1 MGVKNGLAIAL
12 NDLRQNASNQFQE
25 VVPVVDENTSI
36 EAYTAPL
43 LNTPKLFNEFAEVLI
58 QRIVYTKFESK
69 VFRNPLKVL
78 EGDKIPLGY
87 LGQEIFVNPAE
98 GRDFDVDDFA
108 GALKKYESD
117 VKVQYQYI
125 NFDKQYPVTV
135 VRQSLKQAFVSWNA
149 LEEYISNKTN
159 SLYNGYYIDEYRNT
173 KALVTNAYRSNAVQI
188 QTVTNPTTQ
197 ALIKQ
202 FVKLARTYFLNFQ
215 TPSSKYNA
223 WSKIGGYG
231 REIVTFTNPEDIV
244 MLVRNDIR
252 SELDVEALSVAFNM
266 DKTTLLGNILPVDDF
281 SIYDKKQNLVYDG
294 SKILGIICDKS
305 WFRIK
310 EQDLYMD
317 DFRNANNRSVN
328 MYLNAIKMFNYS
340 FFANAIVFATE
351 EPTVPITDMSLSKT
365 ELTIDAGEEATVE
378 ITTTPYPGNSPTITV
393 TSSAEAVA
401 TAEIDGKTIT
411 ITGVASGAEADG
423 TATITV
429 AAGNVSKTISVTVP
443 YVAGE

>member
-12 NDLRQNASNQFQE
+12 NDLRQNASSKFQE
-25 VVPVVDENTSI
+25 VIPIVDENTSI
-36 EAYTAPL
+36 EAYSAPL
-43 LNTPKLFNEFAEVLI
+43 LNTPKLMNEFAEVLV
-58 QRIVYTKFESK
+58 QRIIYTKFESK

-87 LGQEIFVNPAE
+87 LGQEIFVNPAQ

-125 NFDKQYPVTV
+125 NFDKQYPVTI
-135 VRQSLKQAFVSWNA
+135 VRQSLKQAFVSWGA
-149 LEEYISNKTN
+149 LEEYISNITN

-188 QTVTNPTTQ
+188 KTVTNPTTQ
-197 ALIKQ
+197 ALVKT
-202 FVKLARTYFLNFQ
+202 FVKEARTYFLNFQ
-215 TPSSKYNA
+215 TPSSRFNA

-231 REIVTFTNPEDIV
+231 REVVTFTAPEDIV

-252 SELDVEALSVAFNM
+252 SEIDVEALAVAFNM

-281 SIYDKKQNLVYDG
+281 SIYDKNQNLVYDG

-351 EPTVPITDMSLSKT
+351 EPTVTITDMTLDKT
-365 ELTIDAGEEATVE
+365 EIEVEAGETATVQV
-378 ITTTPYPGNSPTITV
+378 TTTPFSANSPTISV
-393 TSSAEAVA
+393 TSSASAVA
-401 TAEIDGKTIT
+401 TASITGKTIT
-411 ITGVASGAEADG
+411 ITGVASGVSSDG
-423 TATITV
+423 EATITV
-429 AAGNVSKTISVTVP
+429 TAGNVTKTISVTVP
-443 YVAGE
+443 YHAE

>member
-12 NDLRQNASNQFQE
+12 NDLRQNASNQYQE
-25 VVPVVDENTSI
+25 VVPIVDENTSI
-36 EAYTAPL
+36 ESFTAPL
-43 LNTPKLFNEFAEVLI
+43 LNYPKLFNEFCEVLI

-87 LGQEIFVNPAE
+87 LGQEIFVNPAQ

-108 GALKKYESD
+108 GALRKYESD

-125 NFDKQYPVTV
+125 NFDKQYPVTI
-135 VRQSLKQAFVSWNA
+135 VRQSLKQAFVSWGA
-149 LEEYISNKTN
+149 LEDYISNMTN

-173 KALVTNAYRSNAVQI
+173 KALVTNAYRSNAVQV
-188 QTVTNPTTQ
+188 QVVSNPTTN

-223 WSKIGGYG
+223 WGKIGGYG
-231 REIVTFTNPEDIV
+231 REVITFTNPEDIV

-252 SELDVEALSVAFNM
+252 SEIDVEALAVAFNM
-266 DKTTLLGNILPVDDF
+266 DKTTLMGNILPVDDF
-281 SIYDKKQNLVYDG
+281 SIYDKNQNVVYDG

-317 DFRNANNRSVN
+317 EFRNANNRSVN

-351 EPTVPITDMSLSKT
+351 APAVTITDMSLSDT
-365 ELTIDAGEEATVE
+365 EVTVDAGATKQVK
-378 ITTTPYPGNSPTITV
+378 ITTTPFSANTPTITV
-393 TSSAEAVA
+393 NSSASGVA
-401 TAEIDGKTIT
+401 TAEISGKTIT
-411 ITGVASGAEADG
+411 ITGVAAGDNADG
-423 TATITV
+423 ETIITV
-429 AAGNVSKTISVTVP
+429 AAGNVSKTINVTVP
-443 YVAGE
+443 EATD

>member
-12 NDLRQNASNQFQE
+12 NDLRQNASNQYQE
-25 VVPVVDENTSI
+25 VVPIVDENTSI
-36 EAYTAPL
+36 ESFTAPL
-43 LNTPKLFNEFAEVLI
+43 LNYPKLMNEFAENLI

-125 NFDKQYPVTV
+125 NFDKQYPVTI
-135 VRQSLKQAFVSWNA
+135 VRQSLKQAFVSWGA
-149 LEEYISNKTN
+149 LEDYISNITN

-173 KALVTNAYRSNAVQI
+173 KALVTNAYRSNAVQV
-188 QTVTNPTTQ
+188 QVVSNPTTN

-215 TPSSKYNA
+215 TPNSKYNA
-223 WSKIGGYG
+223 WAKIGGYG

-252 SELDVEALSVAFNM
+252 SEIDVEALAVAFNM
-266 DKTTLLGNILPVDDF
+266 DKTTLMGNILPVDDF
-281 SIYDKKQNLVYDG
+281 SIYDKNQNLVYDG

-317 DFRNANNRSVN
+317 EFRNANNRSVN

-351 EPTVPITDMSLSKT
+351 EPAVTITDMTLSDT
-365 ELTIDAGEEATVE
+365 EVTVDAGATKQVK
-378 ITTTPYPGNSPTITV
+378 ITTTPFSANTPNITV
-393 TSSAEAVA
+393 NSSASGVA
-401 TAEIDGKTIT
+401 TAEISGKTIT
-411 ITGVASGAEADG
+411 ITGVAAGDNADG
-423 TATITV
+423 EAIITV

-443 YVAGE
+443 QATE

>member
-12 NDLRQNASNQFQE
+12 NDLRQNASNKFQE
-25 VVPVVDENTSI
+25 VVPIVDENTSI

-43 LNTPKLFNEFAEVLI
+43 LNAPKLFNEFAEVLI

-87 LGQEIFVNPAE
+87 LGQETFINPAQ
-98 GRDFDVDDFA
+98 GRDFDIDDFA

-135 VRQSLKQAFVSWNA
+135 VRQSLKQAFVSWND
-149 LEEYISNKTN
+149 LEEYISNMTN

-231 REIVTFTNPEDIV
+231 REIVTFTSPEDIV

-281 SIYDKKQNLVYDG
+281 SIYDKNQNLVYDG

-351 EPTVPITDMSLSKT
+351 EPTVAITDMSLSKT
-365 ELTIDAGEEATVE
+365 ELTIDAGDEATVE
-378 ITTTPYPGNSPTITV
+378 ITTTPYSANSPTITV

-401 TAEIDGKTIT
+401 TAEIEGKTVT

>member
-12 NDLRQNASNQFQE
+12 NDLRQNASNQYQE
-25 VVPVVDENTSI
+25 VVPIVDENTSI
-36 EAYTAPL
+36 ESFTAPL
-43 LNTPKLFNEFAEVLI
+43 LNYPKLFNEFCEVLV
-58 QRIVYTKFESK
+58 QRIIYTKFESK

-87 LGQEIFVNPAE
+87 LGQEIFVNPAQ

-125 NFDKQYPVTV
+125 NFDKQYPVTI
-135 VRQSLKQAFVSWNA
+135 VRQSLKQAFVSWGA
-149 LEEYISNKTN
+149 LEDYISNMTN

-173 KALVTNAYRSNAVQI
+173 KALVTNAYRSNAVQV
-188 QTVTNPTTQ
+188 QVVTNPTTE

-231 REIVTFTNPEDIV
+231 REVITFTNPEDIV

-252 SELDVEALSVAFNM
+252 SEIDVDALSVAFNM

-281 SIYDKKQNLVYDG
+281 SIYDKNQNVVYDG
-294 SKILGIICDKS
+294 SKILAIICDKS

-317 DFRNANNRSVN
+317 EFRNANNRSVN

-351 EPTVPITDMSLSKT
+351 EPTVTITDMSLDKT
-365 ELTIDAGEEATVE
+365 EVEVEADEEVTVKV
-378 ITTTPYPGNSPTITV
+378 TTTPFSANTPTITV
-393 TSSAEAVA
+393 ASNATSVA
-401 TAEIDGKTIT
+401 TASISGKTIT
-411 ITGVASGAEADG
+411 IKGIASGVSDDG
-423 TATITV
+423 EATITV
-429 AAGNVSKTISVTVP
+429 TAGNVTKTIAVTVP
-443 YVAGE
+443 YHAE

>member
-1 MGVKNGLAIAL
+1 MSVKNGLAIAL
-12 NDLRQNASNQFQE
+12 NDLRQNASNQYQE
-25 VVPVVDENTSI
+25 VVPIVDENTSI
-36 EAYTAPL
+36 ESFTAPL
-43 LNTPKLFNEFAEVLI
+43 LNYPKLMNEFAENLI

-87 LGQEIFVNPAE
+87 LGQEIFVNPAQ
-98 GRDFDVDDFA
+98 GKDFDVDDFA
-108 GALKKYESD
+108 GALRKYESD

-125 NFDKQYPVTV
+125 NFDKQYPVTI
-135 VRQSLKQAFVSWNA
+135 VRQSLKQAFVSWGA
-149 LEEYISNKTN
+149 LEDYISNITN

-173 KALVTNAYRSNAVQI
+173 KALVTNAYRSNAVQV
-188 QTVTNPTTQ
+188 QVVSNPTTN

-223 WSKIGGYG
+223 WGKIGGYG

-252 SELDVEALSVAFNM
+252 SEIDVEALAVAFNM
-266 DKTTLLGNILPVDDF
+266 DKTTLMGNILPVDDF
-281 SIYDKKQNLVYDG
+281 SIYDKNQNLVYDG

-317 DFRNANNRSVN
+317 EFRNANNRSVN

-351 EPTVPITDMSLSKT
+351 EPSVTITDMTLSDT
-365 ELTIDAGEEATVE
+365 DITVDAGATKQVK
-378 ITTTPYPGNSPTITV
+378 ITTTPFSANTPTITV
-393 TSSAEAVA
+393 NSSASGVA
-401 TAEIDGKTIT
+401 TAEISGKTIT
-411 ITGVASGAEADG
+411 ITGVAAGDNADG
-423 TATITV
+423 KAVITV
-429 AAGNVSKTISVTVP
+429 AAGNVSKTINVTVP
-443 YVAGE
+443 QATE

>member
-12 NDLRQNASNQFQE
+12 NDLRQNASNQYQE
-25 VVPVVDENTSI
+25 VVPIVDENTSI
-36 EAYTAPL
+36 ESFTAPL
-43 LNTPKLFNEFAEVLI
+43 LNYPKLMNEFAENLI

-108 GALKKYESD
+108 GALRKYESD

-125 NFDKQYPVTV
+125 NFDKQYPVTI
-135 VRQSLKQAFVSWNA
+135 VRQSLKQAFVSWGA
-149 LEEYISNKTN
+149 LEDYISNITN

-173 KALVTNAYRSNAVQI
+173 KALVTNAYRSNAVQV
-188 QTVTNPTTQ
+188 QVVTNPTTQ

-215 TPSSKYNA
+215 TPNSKYNA

-252 SELDVEALSVAFNM
+252 SEIDVEALAVAFNM
-266 DKTTLLGNILPVDDF
+266 DKTTLMGNILPVDDF
-281 SIYDKKQNLVYDG
+281 SIYDKNQNLVYDG

-317 DFRNANNRSVN
+317 EFRNANNRSVN

-351 EPTVPITDMSLSKT
+351 EPAVTITDMTLSDT
-365 ELTIDAGEEATVE
+365 EVTVDTGATKQVK
-378 ITTTPYPGNSPTITV
+378 ITTTPFSANTPNITV
-393 TSSAEAVA
+393 ESSTPAVA
-401 TAEIDGKTIT
+401 TATINGKTIT
-411 ITGVASGAEADG
+411 ITGVASGKNADG
-423 TATITV
+423 KAIITV
-429 AAGNVSKTISVTVP
+429 AAGNVSKTINVTVP
-443 YVAGE
+443 YVAD

>member
-12 NDLRQNASNQFQE
+12 NDLRQNASNQYQE
-25 VVPVVDENTSI
+25 VVPIVDENTSI
-36 EAYTAPL
+36 ESFTAPL
-43 LNTPKLFNEFAEVLI
+43 LNYPKLMNEFAENLI

-87 LGQEIFVNPAE
+87 LGQEIFVNPAQ

-108 GALKKYESD
+108 GALRKYESD

-125 NFDKQYPVTV
+125 NFDKQYPVTI
-135 VRQSLKQAFVSWNA
+135 VRQSLKQAFVSWGA
-149 LEEYISNKTN
+149 LEDYISNITN

-173 KALVTNAYRSNAVQI
+173 KALVTNAYRSNAVQV
-188 QTVTNPTTQ
+188 QVVTNPTTN

-223 WSKIGGYG
+223 WGKIGGYG

-252 SELDVEALSVAFNM
+252 SEIDVEALAVAFNM
-266 DKTTLLGNILPVDDF
+266 DKTTLMGNILPVDDF
-281 SIYDKKQNLVYDG
+281 SIYDKNQNLVYDG

-317 DFRNANNRSVN
+317 EFRNANNRSVN

-351 EPTVPITDMSLSKT
+351 APAVTITDMSLSDT
-365 ELTIDAGEEATVE
+365 EVTVDAGATKQVK
-378 ITTTPYPGNSPTITV
+378 ITTTPFSANTPTITV
-393 TSSAEAVA
+393 NSSASGVA
-401 TAEIDGKTIT
+401 TAEISGKTIT
-411 ITGVASGAEADG
+411 ITGVAAGDNADG
-423 TATITV
+423 EAIITV
-429 AAGNVSKTISVTVP
+429 AAGNVSKTINVTVP
-443 YVAGE
+443 YVAD

>member
-12 NDLRQNASNQFQE
+12 NDLRQNASSKFQE
-25 VVPVVDENTSI
+25 VIPIVDENTSI
-36 EAYTAPL
+36 EAYSAPL
-43 LNTPKLFNEFAEVLI
+43 LNTPKLMNEFAEVLV
-58 QRIVYTKFESK
+58 QRIIYTKFESK

-87 LGQEIFVNPAE
+87 LGQEIFVNPAQ

-125 NFDKQYPVTV
+125 NFDKQYPVTI
-135 VRQSLKQAFVSWNA
+135 VRQSLKQAFVSWGA
-149 LEEYISNKTN
+149 LEEYISNITN

-188 QTVTNPTTQ
+188 KTVTNPTTQ
-197 ALIKQ
+197 ALVKT
-202 FVKLARTYFLNFQ
+202 FVKEARTYFLNFQ
-215 TPSSKYNA
+215 TPSSRFNA

-231 REIVTFTNPEDIV
+231 REVVTFTAPEDIV

-252 SELDVEALSVAFNM
+252 SEIDVEALAVAFNM

-281 SIYDKKQNLVYDG
+281 SIYDKNQNLVYDG

-351 EPTVPITDMSLSKT
+351 EPTVTITDMSLDKT
-365 ELTIDAGEEATVE
+365 EVEVEAGETTTVQV
-378 ITTTPYPGNSPTITV
+378 TTTPFSANSPTITV
-393 TSSAEAVA
+393 TSSASAVA
-401 TAEIDGKTIT
+401 TASITGKTIT
-411 ITGVASGAEADG
+411 ITGVASGENADG
-423 TATITV
+423 EATITV
-429 AAGNVSKTISVTVP
+429 TAGNVTKTISVTVP
-443 YVAGE
+443 YHAE

>member
-12 NDLRQNASNQFQE
+12 NDLRQNASNQYQE
-25 VVPVVDENTSI
+25 VVPIVDENTSI
-36 EAYTAPL
+36 ESFTAPL
-43 LNTPKLFNEFAEVLI
+43 LNYPKLFNEFCEVLI

-87 LGQEIFVNPAE
+87 LGQEIFVNPAQ

-125 NFDKQYPVTV
+125 NFDKQYPVTI
-135 VRQSLKQAFVSWNA
+135 VRQSLKQAFVSWGA
-149 LEEYISNKTN
+149 LEDYISNTTN

-173 KALVTNAYRSNAVQI
+173 KALVTNAYRSNAVQV
-188 QTVTNPTTQ
+188 QVVTNPTTQ

-215 TPSSKYNA
+215 TPSSRFNA

-231 REIVTFTNPEDIV
+231 REVITFTNPEDIV

-252 SELDVEALSVAFNM
+252 SEIDVEALAAAFNM

-281 SIYDKKQNLVYDG
+281 SIYDKNQNVVYDG

-317 DFRNANNRSVN
+317 EFRNANNRSVN
-328 MYLNAIKMFNYS
+328 MYLNAIKLFNYS

-351 EPTVPITDMSLSKT
+351 EPTVTITDMSLDKT
-365 ELTIDAGEEATVE
+365 EVEVEAGEEVTVK
-378 ITTTPYPGNSPTITV
+378 ITTTPFSANSPTITV
-393 TSSAEAVA
+393 SSSAEAVA
-401 TAEIDGKTIT
+401 TAEISGKTIT
-411 ITGVASGAEADG
+411 IEGVASGADADG
-423 TATITV
+423 EATITV
-429 AAGNVSKTISVTVP
+429 TAGNVTKTIAVTVP
-443 YVAGE
+443 YHAE

>member
-12 NDLRQNASNQFQE
+12 NDLRQNASNQYQE
-25 VVPVVDENTSI
+25 VVPIVDENTSI
-36 EAYTAPL
+36 ESFTAPL
-43 LNTPKLFNEFAEVLI
+43 LNYPKLMNEFSENLI

-87 LGQEIFVNPAE
+87 LGQEIFVNPAQ

-108 GALKKYESD
+108 GALRKYESD

-125 NFDKQYPVTV
+125 NFDKQYPVTI
-135 VRQSLKQAFVSWNA
+135 VRQSLKQAFVSWGA
-149 LEEYISNKTN
+149 LEDYISNITN

-173 KALVTNAYRSNAVQI
+173 KALVTNAYRSNAVQV
-188 QTVTNPTTQ
+188 QVVSNPTTN

-202 FVKLARTYFLNFQ
+202 FIKLARTYFLNFQ

-223 WSKIGGYG
+223 WGKIGGYG

-252 SELDVEALSVAFNM
+252 SEIDVEALAVAFNM
-266 DKTTLLGNILPVDDF
+266 DKTTLMGNILPVDDF
-281 SIYDKKQNLVYDG
+281 SIYDKNQNLVYDG

-317 DFRNANNRSVN
+317 EFRNANNRSVN

-351 EPTVPITDMSLSKT
+351 EPAVTITDMTLSDT
-365 ELTIDAGEEATVE
+365 EVTVDAGATKQVK
-378 ITTTPYPGNSPTITV
+378 ITTTPFSANTPTITV
-393 TSSAEAVA
+393 NSNASGVA
-401 TAEIDGKTIT
+401 TAEISGKTIT
-411 ITGVASGAEADG
+411 ITGVAAGDNANGEAI
-423 TATITV
+423 ITV
-429 AAGNVSKTISVTVP
+429 AAGNVSKTINVTVP
-443 YVAGE
+443 QATE

>member
-12 NDLRQNASNQFQE
+12 NDLRQNASNQYQE
-25 VVPVVDENTSI
+25 VVPIVDENTSI
-36 EAYTAPL
+36 ESFTAPL
-43 LNTPKLFNEFAEVLI
+43 LNYPKLMNEFAENLI

-87 LGQEIFVNPAE
+87 LGQEIFVNPAQ

-108 GALKKYESD
+108 GALRKYESD

-125 NFDKQYPVTV
+125 NFDKQYPVTI
-135 VRQSLKQAFVSWNA
+135 VRQSLKQAFVSWGA
-149 LEEYISNKTN
+149 LEDYISNITN

-173 KALVTNAYRSNAVQI
+173 KALVTNAYRSNAVQV
-188 QTVTNPTTQ
+188 QVVTNPTTN

-223 WSKIGGYG
+223 WGKIGGYG

-252 SELDVEALSVAFNM
+252 SEIDVEALAVAFNM
-266 DKTTLLGNILPVDDF
+266 DKTTLMGNILPVDDF
-281 SIYDKKQNLVYDG
+281 SIYDKNQNLVYDG

-317 DFRNANNRSVN
+317 EFRNANNRSVN
-328 MYLNAIKMFNYS
+328 MYLNAIKRFNYS

-351 EPTVPITDMSLSKT
+351 APAVTITDMSLSDT
-365 ELTIDAGEEATVE
+365 EVTVDAGATKQVK
-378 ITTTPYPGNSPTITV
+378 ITTTPFSANTPTITV
-393 TSSAEAVA
+393 NSSASGVA
-401 TAEIDGKTIT
+401 TAEISGKTIT
-411 ITGVASGAEADG
+411 ITGVAAGDNADG
-423 TATITV
+423 EAIITV
-429 AAGNVSKTISVTVP
+429 AAGNVSKTINVTVP
-443 YVAGE
+443 YVAD

>member
-12 NDLRQNASNQFQE
+12 NDLRQNASNQYQE
-25 VVPVVDENTSI
+25 VVPIVDENTSI
-36 EAYTAPL
+36 ESFTAPL
-43 LNTPKLFNEFAEVLI
+43 LNYPKLMNEFAENLI

-108 GALKKYESD
+108 GALRKYESD

-125 NFDKQYPVTV
+125 NFDKQYPVTI
-135 VRQSLKQAFVSWNA
+135 VRQSLKQAFVSWGA
-149 LEEYISNKTN
+149 LEDYISNITN

-173 KALVTNAYRSNAVQI
+173 KSLVTNAYRSNAVQV
-188 QTVTNPTTQ
+188 QVVSNPTTN

-223 WSKIGGYG
+223 WGKIGGYG

-252 SELDVEALSVAFNM
+252 SEIDVEALAVAFNM
-266 DKTTLLGNILPVDDF
+266 DKTTLMGNILPVDDF
-281 SIYDKKQNLVYDG
+281 SIYDKNQNLVYDG

-317 DFRNANNRSVN
+317 EFRNANNRSVN

-351 EPTVPITDMSLSKT
+351 EPAVTITDMSLSDT
-365 ELTIDAGEEATVE
+365 EVTVGAGSTKQVK
-378 ITTTPYPGNSPTITV
+378 ITTTPFSANTPTITV
-393 TSSAEAVA
+393 NSSASGVA
-401 TAEIDGKTIT
+401 TAEITGKTIT
-411 ITGVASGAEADG
+411 ITGVAAGDNADG
-423 TATITV
+423 EAVITV
-429 AAGNVSKTISVTVP
+429 AAGNVSKTINVTVP
-443 YVAGE
+443 YVAD

>member
-12 NDLRQNASNQFQE
+12 NDLRQNASNQYQE
-25 VVPVVDENTSI
+25 VVPIVDENTSI
-36 EAYTAPL
+36 ESFTAPL
-43 LNTPKLFNEFAEVLI
+43 LNYPKLFNEFCEVLI

-125 NFDKQYPVTV
+125 NFDKQYPVTI
-135 VRQSLKQAFVSWNA
+135 VRQSLKQAFVSWGA
-149 LEEYISNKTN
+149 LEDYISNMTN

-173 KALVTNAYRSNAVQI
+173 KALVTNAYRSNAVQV
-188 QTVTNPTTQ
+188 QVVTNPTTQ

-215 TPSSKYNA
+215 TPSSRFNA
-223 WSKIGGYG
+223 WGKIGGYG
-231 REIVTFTNPEDIV
+231 REVITFTNPEDIV
-244 MLVRNDIR
+244 MLIRNDIR
-252 SELDVEALSVAFNM
+252 SEIDVEALAAAFNM

-281 SIYDKKQNLVYDG
+281 SIYDKNQNVVYDG

-317 DFRNANNRSVN
+317 EFRNANNRSVN

-351 EPTVPITDMSLSKT
+351 EPAVTITDMTLSDT
-365 ELTIDAGEEATVE
+365 EVTVDAGATKQVK
-378 ITTTPYPGNSPTITV
+378 ITTTPFSANTPTITV
-393 TSSAEAVA
+393 NSSASGVA
-401 TAEIDGKTIT
+401 TAEISGKTIT
-411 ITGVASGAEADG
+411 ITGVAAGDNADG
-423 TATITV
+423 ETIITV
-429 AAGNVSKTISVTVP
+429 AAGNVSKTINVTVP
-443 YVAGE
+443 LATD

>member
-12 NDLRQNASNQFQE
+12 NDLRQNASNQYQE
-25 VVPVVDENTSI
+25 VVPIVDENTSI
-36 EAYTAPL
+36 ESFTAPL
-43 LNTPKLFNEFAEVLI
+43 LNYPKLMNEFAENLI

-108 GALKKYESD
+108 GALRKYESD

-125 NFDKQYPVTV
+125 NFDKQYPVTI
-135 VRQSLKQAFVSWNA
+135 VRQSLKQAFVSWGA
-149 LEEYISNKTN
+149 LEDYISNITN

-173 KALVTNAYRSNAVQI
+173 KALVTNAYRSNAVQV
-188 QTVTNPTTQ
+188 QVVSNPTTN

-223 WSKIGGYG
+223 WGKIGGYG

-252 SELDVEALSVAFNM
+252 SEIDVEALAVAFNM
-266 DKTTLLGNILPVDDF
+266 DKTTLMGNILPVDDF
-281 SIYDKKQNLVYDG
+281 SIYDKNQNLVYDG

-317 DFRNANNRSVN
+317 EFRNANNRSVN

-351 EPTVPITDMSLSKT
+351 EPTVTITDMTLSDT
-365 ELTIDAGEEATVE
+365 EITVDAGATKQIK
-378 ITTTPYPGNSPTITV
+378 ITSTPFSANTPTITV
-393 TSSAEAVA
+393 NSSASGVA
-401 TAEIDGKTIT
+401 TASITGKTIT
-411 ITGVASGAEADG
+411 ITGVASGVSSDG
-423 TATITV
+423 KATITV
-429 AAGNVSKTISVTVP
+429 TAGNVTKTIAVTVP
-443 YVAGE
+443 YHAE

>member
-12 NDLRQNASNQFQE
+12 NDLRQNASNQYQE
-25 VVPVVDENTSI
+25 VVPIVDENTSI
-36 EAYTAPL
+36 ESFTAPL
-43 LNTPKLFNEFAEVLI
+43 LNYPKLMNEFAENLI

-108 GALKKYESD
+108 GALRKYESD

-125 NFDKQYPVTV
+125 NFDKQYPVTI
-135 VRQSLKQAFVSWNA
+135 VRQSLKQAFVSWGA
-149 LEEYISNKTN
+149 LEDYISNTTN

-173 KALVTNAYRSNAVQI
+173 KSLVTNAYRSNAVQV
-188 QTVTNPTTQ
+188 QVVTNPTTN

-223 WSKIGGYG
+223 WGKIGGYG

-252 SELDVEALSVAFNM
+252 SEIDVEALAVAFNM
-266 DKTTLLGNILPVDDF
+266 DKTTLMGNILPVDDF
-281 SIYDKKQNLVYDG
+281 SIYDKNQNLVYDG

-317 DFRNANNRSVN
+317 EFRNANNRSVN

-351 EPTVPITDMSLSKT
+351 EPAVTITDMSLSDT
-365 ELTIDAGEEATVE
+365 EVTVGAGATKQVK
-378 ITTTPYPGNSPTITV
+378 ITTTPFSANTPTITV
-393 TSSAEAVA
+393 ESNATSVA
-401 TAEIDGKTIT
+401 TASITGKTIT
-411 ITGVASGAEADG
+411 ITGVASGVSSDG
-423 TATITV
+423 EATITV
-429 AAGNVSKTISVTVP
+429 TAGNVTKTISVTVP
-443 YVAGE
+443 YHEE

>member
-87 LGQEIFVNPAE
+87 LGQEIFVNPAQ

-108 GALKKYESD
+108 GALQKYEAD
-117 VKVQYQYI
+117 VKVQYSYI

-149 LEEYISNKTN
+149 LEEYISNMTN

-223 WSKIGGYG
+223 WSKVGGYG
-231 REIVTFTNPEDIV
+231 REIITFTNPEDIV

-266 DKTTLLGNILPVDDF
+266 DKTTLLRKYF
-281 SIYDKKQNLVYDG
+281 T
-294 SKILGIICDKS
+294 C
-305 WFRIK
+305 
-310 EQDLYMD
+310 
-317 DFRNANNRSVN
+317 
-328 MYLNAIKMFNYS
+328 
-340 FFANAIVFATE
+340 
-351 EPTVPITDMSLSKT
+351 
-365 ELTIDAGEEATVE
+365 
-378 ITTTPYPGNSPTITV
+378 
-393 TSSAEAVA
+393 
-401 TAEIDGKTIT
+401 
-411 ITGVASGAEADG
+411 
-423 TATITV
+423 
-429 AAGNVSKTISVTVP
+429 
-443 YVAGE
+443 

>member
-12 NDLRQNASNQFQE
+12 NDLRQNASNQYQE
-25 VVPVVDENTSI
+25 VVPIVDENTSI
-36 EAYTAPL
+36 ESFTAPL
-43 LNTPKLFNEFAEVLI
+43 LNYPKLMNEFAENLI

-87 LGQEIFVNPAE
+87 LGQEIFVNPAQ

-125 NFDKQYPVTV
+125 NFDKQYPVTI
-135 VRQSLKQAFVSWNA
+135 VRQSLKQAFVSWGA
-149 LEEYISNKTN
+149 LEDYISNITN

-173 KALVTNAYRSNAVQI
+173 KALVTNAYRSNAVQV
-188 QTVTNPTTQ
+188 QVVSNPTTQ

-215 TPSSKYNA
+215 TPNSKYNA

-252 SELDVEALSVAFNM
+252 SEIDVEALAVAFNM
-266 DKTTLLGNILPVDDF
+266 DKTTLMGNILPVDDF
-281 SIYDKKQNLVYDG
+281 SIYDKNQNLVYDG

-317 DFRNANNRSVN
+317 EFRNANNRSVN

-351 EPTVPITDMSLSKT
+351 EPTVTITDMSLDKT
-365 ELTIDAGEEATVE
+365 EVEVEANEEVTVKV
-378 ITTTPYPGNSPTITV
+378 TTTPFSANTPTITV
-393 TSSAEAVA
+393 ASNATSVA
-401 TAEIDGKTIT
+401 TASISGKTIT
-411 ITGVASGAEADG
+411 IKGIASGVSDDG
-423 TATITV
+423 EATITV
-429 AAGNVSKTISVTVP
+429 TAGNVTKTISVTVP
-443 YVAGE
+443 YHEE

>member
-12 NDLRQNASNQFQE
+12 NELRQNASNQYQE
-25 VVPVVDENTSI
+25 VVPIVDENTSI
-36 EAYTAPL
+36 ESFTAPL
-43 LNTPKLFNEFAEVLI
+43 LNYPKLMNEFAENLI

-87 LGQEIFVNPAE
+87 LGQEIFVNPAQ

-125 NFDKQYPVTV
+125 NFDKQYPVTI
-135 VRQSLKQAFVSWNA
+135 VRQSLKQAFVSWGA
-149 LEEYISNKTN
+149 LEDYISNITN

-173 KALVTNAYRSNAVQI
+173 KALVTNAYRSNAVQV
-188 QTVTNPTTQ
+188 QVVSNPTTN

-223 WSKIGGYG
+223 WGKIGGYG

-252 SELDVEALSVAFNM
+252 SEIDVEALAVAFNM
-266 DKTTLLGNILPVDDF
+266 DKTTLMGNILPVDDF
-281 SIYDKKQNLVYDG
+281 SIYDKNQNLVYDG

-310 EQDLYMD
+310 EQDLYVD
-317 DFRNANNRSVN
+317 EFRNANNRSVN

-351 EPTVPITDMSLSKT
+351 EPGVTITDMSLSDT
-365 ELTIDAGEEATVE
+365 EVTVDAGATKQVK
-378 ITTTPYPGNSPTITV
+378 ITTTPFSANTPTITV
-393 TSSAEAVA
+393 ETSTPAVA
-401 TAEIDGKTIT
+401 TATINGKTIT
-411 ITGVASGAEADG
+411 ITGVAAGENADG
-423 TATITV
+423 EAIITV
-429 AAGNVSKTISVTVP
+429 AAGNVSKTINVTVP
-443 YVAGE
+443 YVAD

>member
-12 NDLRQNASNQFQE
+12 NDLRQNASNQYQE
-25 VVPVVDENTSI
+25 VVPIVDENTSI
-36 EAYTAPL
+36 ESFTAPL
-43 LNTPKLFNEFAEVLI
+43 LNYPKLMNEFSENLI

-125 NFDKQYPVTV
+125 NFDKQYPVTI
-135 VRQSLKQAFVSWNA
+135 VRQSLKQAFVSWGA
-149 LEEYISNKTN
+149 LEDYISNITN

-173 KALVTNAYRSNAVQI
+173 KALVTNAYRSNAVQV
-188 QTVTNPTTQ
+188 QVVTNPTTN

-215 TPSSKYNA
+215 TPSSRFNA
-223 WSKIGGYG
+223 WGKIGGYG
-231 REIVTFTNPEDIV
+231 REVITFTNPEDIV

-252 SELDVEALSVAFNM
+252 SEIDVEALAAAFNM

-281 SIYDKKQNLVYDG
+281 SIYDKNQNVVYDG

-317 DFRNANNRSVN
+317 EFRNANNRSVN

-351 EPTVPITDMSLSKT
+351 EPAVTITDMTLSDT
-365 ELTIDAGEEATVE
+365 EVTVDAGATKQVK
-378 ITTTPYPGNSPTITV
+378 ITTTPFSANTPTITV
-393 TSSAEAVA
+393 NSSASGVA
-401 TAEIDGKTIT
+401 TAEISGKTIT
-411 ITGVASGAEADG
+411 ITGVAAGDNADG
-423 TATITV
+423 EAVITV
-429 AAGNVSKTISVTVP
+429 AAGNVSKTINVTVP
-443 YVAGE
+443 QATE

>member
-12 NDLRQNASNQFQE
+12 NDLRQNASNQYQE
-25 VVPVVDENTSI
+25 VVPIVDENTSI
-36 EAYTAPL
+36 ESFTAPL
-43 LNTPKLFNEFAEVLI
+43 LNYPKLMNEFAENLI

-108 GALKKYESD
+108 GALRKYESD

-125 NFDKQYPVTV
+125 NFDKQYPVTI
-135 VRQSLKQAFVSWNA
+135 VRQSLKQAFVSWGA
-149 LEEYISNKTN
+149 LEDYISNITN

-173 KALVTNAYRSNAVQI
+173 KALVTNAYRSNAVQV
-188 QTVTNPTTQ
+188 QVVSNPTTN

-223 WSKIGGYG
+223 WGKIGGYG

-252 SELDVEALSVAFNM
+252 SEIDVEALAVAFNM
-266 DKTTLLGNILPVDDF
+266 DKTTLMGNILPVDDF
-281 SIYDKKQNLVYDG
+281 SIYDKNQNLVYDG

-317 DFRNANNRSVN
+317 EFRNANNRSVN

-351 EPTVPITDMSLSKT
+351 ESAVTITDMSLSDT
-365 ELTIDAGEEATVE
+365 EVTVDAGATKQVK
-378 ITTTPYPGNSPTITV
+378 ITTTPFSANTPTITV
-393 TSSAEAVA
+393 ASNATSVA
-401 TAEIDGKTIT
+401 TASITGKTIT
-411 ITGVASGAEADG
+411 ITGVASGVSSDG
-423 TATITV
+423 KATITV
-429 AAGNVSKTISVTVP
+429 TAGNVTKTIAVTVP
-443 YVAGE
+443 YHAE

>member
-12 NDLRQNASNQFQE
+12 NDLRQNASSKFQE

-43 LNTPKLFNEFAEVLI
+43 LNAPKLFNEFAEVLI

-108 GALKKYESD
+108 GALKKYEAD

-149 LEEYISNKTN
+149 LEEYISNMTN

-294 SKILGIICDKS
+294 SKILAIICDKS

-351 EPTVPITDMSLSKT
+351 EPTVSITDMSLSKT
-365 ELTIDAGEEATVE
+365 ELTIDAGDEATVE
-378 ITTTPYPGNSPTITV
+378 ITTTPYSANSPTITV

-429 AAGNVSKTISVTVP
+429 KAGNVTKTISVTVP

>member
-12 NDLRQNASNQFQE
+12 NDLRQNASNQYQE
-25 VVPVVDENTSI
+25 VVPIVDENTSI
-36 EAYTAPL
+36 ESFTAPL
-43 LNTPKLFNEFAEVLI
+43 LNYPKLMNEFAENLI

-87 LGQEIFVNPAE
+87 LGQEIFVNPAQ

-108 GALKKYESD
+108 GALRKYESD

-125 NFDKQYPVTV
+125 NFDKQYPVTI
-135 VRQSLKQAFVSWNA
+135 VRQSLKQAFVSWGA
-149 LEEYISNKTN
+149 LEDYISNITN

-173 KALVTNAYRSNAVQI
+173 KALVTNAYRSNAVQV
-188 QTVTNPTTQ
+188 QVVTNPTTN

-223 WSKIGGYG
+223 WGKIGGYG

-252 SELDVEALSVAFNM
+252 SEIDVEALAVAFNM
-266 DKTTLLGNILPVDDF
+266 DKTTLMGNILPVDDF
-281 SIYDKKQNLVYDG
+281 SIYDKNQNLVYDG

-317 DFRNANNRSVN
+317 EFRNANNRSVN

-351 EPTVPITDMSLSKT
+351 APAVTITDMSLSDT
-365 ELTIDAGEEATVE
+365 EVTVDAGATKQVK
-378 ITTTPYPGNSPTITV
+378 ITTTPFSANTPTITV
-393 TSSAEAVA
+393 NSSASGVA
-401 TAEIDGKTIT
+401 TAEISGKTIT
-411 ITGVASGAEADG
+411 ITGVAAGDNADG
-423 TATITV
+423 EAIITV
-429 AAGNVSKTISVTVP
+429 AAGNVSKTINVTVP
-443 YVAGE
+443 KATD

>member
-12 NDLRQNASNQFQE
+12 NDLRQNASSKFQE
-25 VVPVVDENTSI
+25 VIPIVDENTSI
-36 EAYTAPL
+36 EAYSAPL
-43 LNTPKLFNEFAEVLI
+43 LNTPKLMNEFAEVLV
-58 QRIVYTKFESK
+58 QRIIYTKFESK

-87 LGQEIFVNPAE
+87 LGQEIFVNPAQ

-125 NFDKQYPVTV
+125 NFDKQYPVTI
-135 VRQSLKQAFVSWNA
+135 VRQSLKQAFVSWVA
-149 LEEYISNKTN
+149 LEEYISNITN

-188 QTVTNPTTQ
+188 KTVTNPTTQ
-197 ALIKQ
+197 ALVKT
-202 FVKLARTYFLNFQ
+202 FVKEARTYFLNFQ
-215 TPSSKYNA
+215 TPSSRFNA

-231 REIVTFTNPEDIV
+231 REVVTFTAPEDIV

-252 SELDVEALSVAFNM
+252 SEIDVEALAVAFNM
-266 DKTTLLGNILPVDDF
+266 DKTTLLGNILPADDF
-281 SIYDKKQNLVYDG
+281 SIYDKNQNLVYDG

-351 EPTVPITDMSLSKT
+351 EPTVTITDMTLDKT
-365 ELTIDAGEEATVE
+365 EIEVEADETATVKV
-378 ITTTPYPGNSPTITV
+378 TTTPFSANSPTITV
-393 TSSAEAVA
+393 TSNATSVA
-401 TAEIDGKTIT
+401 TASITGKTIT
-411 ITGVASGAEADG
+411 ITGVASGVSSDG
-423 TATITV
+423 EATITV
-429 AAGNVSKTISVTVP
+429 TAGNVTKTISVTVP
-443 YVAGE
+443 YHAE

>member
-12 NDLRQNASNQFQE
+12 NDLRQNASNQYQE
-25 VVPVVDENTSI
+25 VVPIVDENTSI
-36 EAYTAPL
+36 ESFTAPL
-43 LNTPKLFNEFAEVLI
+43 LNYPKLMNEFAENLI

-87 LGQEIFVNPAE
+87 LGQEIFVNPAQ

-125 NFDKQYPVTV
+125 NFDKQYPVTI
-135 VRQSLKQAFVSWNA
+135 VRQSLKQAFVSWGA
-149 LEEYISNKTN
+149 LEDYISNITN

-173 KALVTNAYRSNAVQI
+173 KALVTNAYRSNAVQV
-188 QTVTNPTTQ
+188 QVVSNPTTN

-215 TPSSKYNA
+215 TPNSKYNA

-252 SELDVEALSVAFNM
+252 SEIDVEALAVAFNM
-266 DKTTLLGNILPVDDF
+266 DKTTLMGNILPVDDF
-281 SIYDKKQNLVYDG
+281 SIYDKNQNLVYDG

-317 DFRNANNRSVN
+317 EFRNANNRSVN

-351 EPTVPITDMSLSKT
+351 EPAVTITDMTLSDT
-365 ELTIDAGEEATVE
+365 EVTVDAGATKQVK
-378 ITTTPYPGNSPTITV
+378 ITTTPFSANTPTITV
-393 TSSAEAVA
+393 NSSASGVA
-401 TAEIDGKTIT
+401 TAEISGKTIT
-411 ITGVASGAEADG
+411 ITGVAAGDNADG
-423 TATITV
+423 EAIITV

-443 YVAGE
+443 QATE

>member
-12 NDLRQNASNQFQE
+12 NDLRQNASNQYQE
-25 VVPVVDENTSI
+25 VVPIVDENTSI
-36 EAYTAPL
+36 ESFTAPL
-43 LNTPKLFNEFAEVLI
+43 LNYPKLMNEFAENLI
-58 QRIVYTKFESK
+58 QRIVYTKFERK
-69 VFRNPLKVL
+69 VFKNPLKVL

-108 GALKKYESD
+108 GALRKYESD

-125 NFDKQYPVTV
+125 NFDKQYPVTI
-135 VRQSLKQAFVSWNA
+135 VRQSLKQAFVSWGA
-149 LEEYISNKTN
+149 LEDYISNITN

-173 KALVTNAYRSNAVQI
+173 KALVTNAYRSNAVQV
-188 QTVTNPTTQ
+188 QVVSNPTTN

-223 WSKIGGYG
+223 WGKIGGYG

-252 SELDVEALSVAFNM
+252 SEIDVEALAVAFNM
-266 DKTTLLGNILPVDDF
+266 DKTTLMGNILPVDDF
-281 SIYDKKQNLVYDG
+281 SIYDKNQNLVYDG

-317 DFRNANNRSVN
+317 EFRNANNRSVN
-328 MYLNAIKMFNYS
+328 MYLNAIKMFKYS

-351 EPTVPITDMSLSKT
+351 EPAVTITDMTLSDT
-365 ELTIDAGEEATVE
+365 EVTIDAGATKQVK
-378 ITTTPYPGNSPTITV
+378 ITTTPFSANTPTITV
-393 TSSAEAVA
+393 ESSTPAVA
-401 TAEIDGKTIT
+401 TATINGKTIT
-411 ITGVASGAEADG
+411 ITGVAAGENADG
-423 TATITV
+423 EAIITV
-429 AAGNVSKTISVTVP
+429 AAGNVSKTINVTIP
-443 YVAGE
+443 LATD

>member
-12 NDLRQNASNQFQE
+12 NDLRQNASNQYQE
-25 VVPVVDENTSI
+25 VVPIVDENTSI
-36 EAYTAPL
+36 ESFTAPL
-43 LNTPKLFNEFAEVLI
+43 LNYPKLMNEFAENLI

-98 GRDFDVDDFA
+98 GRDFDIDDFA
-108 GALKKYESD
+108 GALRKYESD

-125 NFDKQYPVTV
+125 NFDKQYPVTI
-135 VRQSLKQAFVSWNA
+135 VRQSLKQAFVSWGT
-149 LEEYISNKTN
+149 LEDYISNITN

-173 KALVTNAYRSNAVQI
+173 KALVTNAYRSNAVQV
-188 QTVTNPTTQ
+188 QVVSNPTTN

-215 TPSSKYNA
+215 TPNSKYNA

-252 SELDVEALSVAFNM
+252 SEIDVEALAVAFNM
-266 DKTTLLGNILPVDDF
+266 DKTTLMGNILPVDDF
-281 SIYDKKQNLVYDG
+281 SIYDKNQNLVYDG

-317 DFRNANNRSVN
+317 EFRNANNRSVN

-351 EPTVPITDMSLSKT
+351 EPAVTITDMKLSDT
-365 ELTIDAGEEATVE
+365 EVTVDAGATKQVK
-378 ITTTPYPGNSPTITV
+378 ITTTPFSANTPTITV
-393 TSSAEAVA
+393 ESSTPAVA
-401 TAEIDGKTIT
+401 TATINGKTIT
-411 ITGVASGAEADG
+411 ITGVAAGENADG
-423 TATITV
+423 EAIITV
-429 AAGNVSKTISVTVP
+429 AAGNVSKTINVTVP
-443 YVAGE
+443 YVAD